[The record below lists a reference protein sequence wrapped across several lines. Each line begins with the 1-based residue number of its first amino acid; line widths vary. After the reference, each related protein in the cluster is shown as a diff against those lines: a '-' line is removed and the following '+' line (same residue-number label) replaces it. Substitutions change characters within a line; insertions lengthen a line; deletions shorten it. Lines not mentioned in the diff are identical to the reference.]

1 MDAKKNTQWLFFI
14 LSVFLTISAHA
25 EFYEKSEATAFYAG
39 LSAGGFVLDVDNGG
53 SSDGGSLG
61 FLVGVEEGPWSFEGK
76 LLKLRTTEDVEEK
89 TSDLLSSY
97 SVVHRMPVQT
107 DNYIKFKAGF
117 FRYTENDARSTEPV
131 VGIGYGWK
139 LADRNRL
146 ELEYE
151 YTPQEIDTRIGEI
164 EFAIHM
170 VTLQYIFGGSTG
182 GF

>member
-1 MDAKKNTQWLFFI
+1 MSASKNTRWLFFI
-14 LSVFLTISAHA
+14 LPVFLAIPAHA
-25 EFYEKSEATAFYAG
+25 EFYKKSEGSKFYAG
-39 LSAGGFVLDVDNGG
+39 LSAGGFYLDVDNGG

-61 FLVGVEEGPWSFEGK
+61 FLAGFEEEGWAFEGK
-76 LLKLRTTEDVEEK
+76 WFKLRTTEDIDNQ

-139 LADRNRL
+139 LEGRNRL
-146 ELEYE
+146 EIEYE
-151 YTPQEIDTRIGEI
+151 YTAQEVDTRIGEI

-170 VTLQYIFGGSTG
+170 VTLQYLFGGSTDR
-182 GF
+182 F

>member
-1 MDAKKNTQWLFFI
+1 MDAKKNTRWLFFI

-25 EFYEKSEATAFYAG
+25 ESYKKSERAKFYAG

-61 FLVGVEEGPWSFEGK
+61 LLAGFEEGGWSFEGK

-89 TSDLLSSY
+89 TSDLLFSY
-97 SVVHRMPVQT
+97 SVVHRLPVQT
-107 DNYIKFKAGF
+107 DNYIKFKLGF
-117 FRYTENDARSTEPV
+117 FKYTENDASSTEPV
-131 VGIGYGWK
+131 AGIGYGWK
-139 LADRNRL
+139 LAGRNRL
-146 ELEYE
+146 EIEYE

-182 GF
+182 Y